1 MNHFPAQA
9 SFELKAPS
17 RKRLILRDDQI
28 SWTEAMDLARWLS
41 SQKKTF
47 VLIDTGLFSLAEL
60 EWLATRKAIIVSY
73 PEAGRS
79 WSEILLLGKV
89 ARRARRTVI
98 FGYKG
103 SETGERLAE
112 IYPGLRIMGRGGI
125 DIHLSGR
132 ARNLEPEALS
142 QLAADCRQGQAYF
155 VYYHYGP
162 VEAWLHQ
169 LGKEEAWIHLLDHFF
184 DWSQINNLEEL
195 FKSYARKVKLVIHL
209 EKENGA
215 AELVEMVSK
224 WGGYL
229 VFSRPP
235 WPSFS
240 VKKGY
245 QADSALPF
253 RAYHLEPRA
262 LF

>member
-1 MNHFPAQA
+1 MNEFPGQS
-9 SFELKAPS
+9 SFEIEAVT
-17 RKRLILRDDQI
+17 RKRIILRDDQI

-41 SQKKTF
+41 SKKRAF

-60 EWLATRKAIIVSY
+60 EWLATRKTIIVSY
-73 PEAGRS
+73 PEARRS

-89 ARRARRTVI
+89 ARRARRTII

-112 IYPGLRIMGRGGI
+112 TYLGLRHMGRGGI

-132 ARNLEPEALS
+132 ARNLDPEALS
-142 QLAADCRQGQAYF
+142 QLAADCRLGQAYF

-169 LGKEEAWIHLLDHFF
+169 LGREEAWIHLLDHFF
-184 DWSQINNLEEL
+184 DPSQVNELEEL
-195 FKSYARKVKLVIHL
+195 FKSYPRKVRLVIHM
-209 EKENGA
+209 EKERRVP
-215 AELVEMVSK
+215 ELMEMASK

-229 VFSRPP
+229 VFPYPP
-235 WPSFS
+235 WPSFFN
-240 VKKGY
+240 KKGY
-245 QADSALPF
+245 QAGSALPF
-253 RAYHLEPRA
+253 RAYHLESRA

>member
-1 MNHFPAQA
+1 MNEFPAQ
-9 SFELKAPS
+9 SNFEIKAVT
-17 RKRLILRDDQI
+17 RKRIILRDDQI

-41 SQKKTF
+41 SRRKTF

-60 EWLATRKAIIVSY
+60 EWLATRKTIIVSY
-73 PEAGRS
+73 PEARRS

-89 ARRARRTVI
+89 ARRARGAVI

-112 IYPGLRIMGRGGI
+112 IYLALRHMGRGGI
-125 DIHLSGR
+125 DIHLSGK
-132 ARNLEPEALS
+132 ARNLDPEALS

-162 VEAWLHQ
+162 VEAWLYQ
-169 LGKEEAWIHLLDHFF
+169 LGREEAWIHLLDHFF
-184 DWSQINNLEEL
+184 DLSQMNTLEEL
-195 FKSYARKVKLVIHL
+195 FKSCPGKVKVVIHM
-209 EKENGA
+209 EKERRDP
-215 AELVEMVSK
+215 ELMEMARK

-229 VFSRPP
+229 VFPRPP
-235 WPSFS
+235 WPSFFI
-240 VKKGY
+240 KKGY
-245 QADSALPF
+245 RADSALPF